1 LSFHSFKKNTV
12 VFTDE
17 LSGGEL
23 SVMSEKGHH
32 SDPKITKNIYDKHH
46 KRNNYGLQIAE
57 TILKDNNS
65 DEIIKRNVP
74 GMFTSELIDVL
85 CGVDE
90 GVKNKV
96 VQGILS
102 KKNGIKVIN

>member
-1 LSFHSFKKNTV
+1 
-12 VFTDE
+12 
-17 LSGGEL
+17 
-23 SVMSEKGHH
+23 MSEKGHH